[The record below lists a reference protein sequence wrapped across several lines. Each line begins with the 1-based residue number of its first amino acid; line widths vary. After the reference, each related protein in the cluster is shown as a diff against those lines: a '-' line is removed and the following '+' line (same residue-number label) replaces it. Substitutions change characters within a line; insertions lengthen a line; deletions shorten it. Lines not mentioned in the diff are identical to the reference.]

1 MYTFLNKQIDK
12 PYTKKTLLRNYQ
24 KILIAITPVI
34 PHFANECLELLNIKD
49 FNWSDYDKSLIKED
63 IINIVIQING
73 KKRGLVKTKP
83 NLSEEKLFEII
94 KNDETLI
101 KYINQ
106 KDIKRKIFIK
116 DKLMNIII

>member
-1 MYTFLNKQIDK
+1 
-12 PYTKKTLLRNYQ
+12 
-24 KILIAITPVI
+24 
-34 PHFANECLELLNIKD
+34 
-49 FNWSDYDKSLIKED
+49 LIKSA
-63 IINIVIQING
+63 
-73 KKRGLVKTKP
+73 P

-106 KDIKRKIFIK
+106 KNVKRKIYIQ

>member
-1 MYTFLNKQIDK
+1 M
-12 PYTKKTLLRNYQ
+12 
-24 KILIAITPVI
+24 TPVI
-34 PHFANECLELLNIKD
+34 PHFANECLELLNVKS
-49 FNWSDYDKSLIKED
+49 FSWSDYDKSLLKED

-73 KKRGLVKTKP
+73 KKRGLIKTEP

-94 KNDETLI
+94 KNDETLT

-106 KDIKRKIFIK
+106 KDVKRKIYIQ